1 MITIQTTEGEIFD
14 LHFDTK
20 LSITDNST
28 FFSDEGTYSLPL
40 QLPYTDNNVRILRFP
55 QLVESRKKLDVS
67 IDVVVRSGVFFKKA
81 RMDVLSVR
89 KNDSIS
95 VALYLRESIFFNR
108 IKDISLHEIFA
119 DKNLTFTSI
128 DAAIAFMHSLIT
140 GNDPRFACFQVV
152 TDNYILNEAGLPGS
166 DGFRVFI
173 KERETTEIIDD
184 KTITVPKGFY
194 ITPFI
199 KVRHLLQEVLAYF
212 GYTLAPSFLD
222 NAPFCDMV
230 FLNDNLDTIVNNSIN
245 YIDIVPDIS
254 VTDFFNVLRKFN
266 MEIVADEQEKK
277 IHLMLFN
284 ELADS
289 QATENL
295 TDNLVFD
302 LTVNYHNDYKRVKL
316 ISDSL
321 KLPAEIYAFKTR
333 TGTVKSTVGETQ
345 DIPIYSIVAQFPTAY
360 VRKVDGSIVRD
371 GFKGNRAFT
380 EKIAALS
387 CNYDDGGE
395 LATDEISFPDVVP
408 DIYTSKTYTIGGY
421 YGYFTYPYVG
431 KGRTLH
437 SMIVLSDDTSTDQT
451 TDISALKPMLCLCYK
466 SAEYKFDIG
475 TLYNYD
481 RFGNKLWDYS
491 LMYNGSDGI
500 FEKFWRKRDD
510 LFRNALLQIDADLL
524 LSEAQKF
531 SISLIRK
538 VSLKNQ
544 EYFVSELKYVLG
556 EKTAETCTLLSTK
569 LQEPLSSAKAE
580 SDYFSTRLYKWVLRS
595 IYNNPPDTHGSGFS
609 VVFKTEPIAFYPPD
623 PTSSQY
629 ASGGRYYE
637 SVYDVEYGQY
647 DRYGNF
653 VKIKDGT
660 ITVWLEPVV
669 ADDFIA

>member
-1 MITIQTTEGEIFD
+1 MITIQTTSGEIFD
-14 LHFDTK
+14 LTLGSK
-20 LSITDNST
+20 LSISDNNP
-28 FFSDEGTYSLPL
+28 FFLEDGTYSLSL
-40 QLPYTDNNVRILRFP
+40 QLPFTPNNARILGFP
-55 QLVESRKKLDVS
+55 HLLENRKKLDAS
-67 IDVVVRSGVFFKKA
+67 IEVIVRSGVFSKIA

-95 VALYLRESIFFNR
+95 VALYLRESLFFNK
-108 IKDISLHEIFA
+108 IKDISLSEIFA
-119 DKNLTFTSI
+119 DKTISFVSI

-152 TDNYILNEAGLPGS
+152 TDNYILNEAGPLGS
-166 DGFRVFI
+166 DGFRTFV
-173 KERETTEIIDD
+173 KEQETTEIIDD

-212 GYTLAPSFLD
+212 GYSLAPSFLD
-222 NAPFCDMV
+222 NTPFSDMV
-230 FLNDNLDTIVNNSIN
+230 FLNDNLDTIIGNSIN
-245 YIDIVPDIS
+245 YVDIVPDIS

-266 MEIVADEQEKK
+266 MEIVVDEQDKK
-277 IHLMLFN
+277 IYLTLFN
-284 ELADS
+284 ELVDS
-289 QATENL
+289 QPTENL
-295 TDNLVFD
+295 SDNLVSD

-316 ISDSL
+316 ISETL
-321 KLPAEIYAFKTR
+321 KLPAEIYVFKTR
-333 TGTVKSTVGETQ
+333 TGSLKTTVGETLN
-345 DIPIYSIVAQFPTAY
+345 IPIYSVVAQFPTAY
-360 VRKVDGSIVRD
+360 VRKVDGAIVRD
-371 GFKGNRAFT
+371 GFKGYWSFT
-380 EKIAALS
+380 EKINALS

-395 LATDEISFPDVVP
+395 LATEEISFPDVVP
-408 DIYTSKTYTIGGY
+408 DIYTRKMLSVGGY
-421 YGYFTYPYVG
+421 YYYFTYPYVG
-431 KGRTLH
+431 VGRTLH
-437 SMIVLSDDTSTDQT
+437 STIVLSDDTSTDQT
-451 TDISALKPMLCLCYK
+451 NNISALKPMLCLCYK
-466 SAEYKFDIG
+466 SSGYKFDIG

-481 RFGNKLWDYS
+481 NLGNKLWDYS

-500 FEKFWRKRDD
+500 FEKFWRNRDD

-544 EYFVSELKYVLG
+544 EYFISELKYVLG
-556 EKTAETCTLLSTK
+556 EKTTETCRLLSLK

-580 SDYFSTRLYKWVLRS
+580 SDYLRTRLYKWVLRYT
-595 IYNNPPDTHGSGFS
+595 YNDPPDTHGDGFS

-637 SVYDVEYGQY
+637 KIYDVEYGQY
-647 DRYGNF
+647 DRDGNF

-660 ITVWLEPVV
+660 VTVWLQPVI

>member
-1 MITIQTTEGEIFD
+1 MITIQTIEGETFD

-55 QLVESRKKLDVS
+55 QLVENRKKLDAS
-67 IDVVVRSGVFFKKA
+67 IDVIVRSGVFSKRA

-95 VALYLRESIFFNR
+95 VALYLRESIFFNK
-108 IKDISLHEIFA
+108 IKDLSLHEIFA
-119 DKNLTFTSI
+119 DKTLTFTSI
-128 DAAIAFMHSLIT
+128 DAAIVFMHSLIT

-166 DGFRVFI
+166 DGFRTFI
-173 KERETTEIIDD
+173 KEQETTETIDD

-222 NAPFCDMV
+222 HAPFCDMV

-245 YIDIVPDIS
+245 YVDIVPDIS
-254 VTDFFNVLRKFN
+254 VIDFFNVLRKFN
-266 MEIVADEQEKK
+266 IEIVADEQDKK
-277 IHLMLFN
+277 IHLILFN
-284 ELADS
+284 ELVDS

-302 LTVNYHNDYKRVKL
+302 LTVNYHNDYKRIKL
-316 ISDSL
+316 ISDTL
-321 KLPAEIYAFKTR
+321 KLPAEIYVFKTR
-333 TGTVKSTVGETQ
+333 SGTVKSTVGETQ
-345 DIPIYSIVAQFPTAY
+345 DIPIYSIVSQFPTAY
-360 VRKVDGSIVRD
+360 IRKIDGAIVRD
-371 GFKGNRAFT
+371 GFKGDRAFT
-380 EKIAALS
+380 EKINALS

-437 SMIVLSDDTSTDQT
+437 SKIVLSDDTSTDQT

-466 SAEYKFDIG
+466 SSQYKFDIG

-481 RFGNKLWDYS
+481 RYGNKLWDYS

-544 EYFVSELKYVLG
+544 EYFISELKYVLG
-556 EKTAETCTLLSTK
+556 EKTVETCRLLSAK
-569 LQEPLSSAKAE
+569 LQEPLSFAKTV
-580 SDYFSTRLYKWVLRS
+580 SDYFPTRSYKWVLRS
-595 IYNNPPDTHGSGFS
+595 TYNDPPDTHGSGCS

-629 ASGGRYYE
+629 ALGGRYYE

-647 DRYGNF
+647 DREGNF
-653 VKIKDGT
+653 IKIKDGT
-660 ITVWLEPVV
+660 ITVWLEPVI